1 MKLLGVKGGSME
13 PQEIIKEIKFYIVT
27 NAALMFA

>member
-1 MKLLGVKGGSME
+1 MKLLWIQGGSM
-13 PQEIIKEIKFYIVT
+13 EIIKEIQFYIVT